1 VNKSTGDKRAHG
13 IQSLIVFACALEHI
27 SSSQFVPNVWN
38 WGDNRIQYWKGYVAL
53 FQNDPI
59 WGAIRAFKEGL
70 HQPNGRIKQ
79 LGELVWALVQ
89 QGVNPRMGAWDRVF
103 ERFIIARI
111 IDPRSIA
118 RSSPLFHRVMTMASE
133 ASQLTW
139 IMRAAAVLQIK
150 DAKDASPQVD
160 NFDYER

>member
-1 VNKSTGDKRAHG
+1 
-13 IQSLIVFACALEHI
+13 
-27 SSSQFVPNVWN
+27 
-38 WGDNRIQYWKGYVAL
+38 
-53 FQNDPI
+53 
-59 WGAIRAFKEGL
+59 
-70 HQPNGRIKQ
+70 
-79 LGELVWALVQ
+79 
-89 QGVNPRMGAWDRVF
+89 MGAWDRVF

-111 IDPRSIA
+111 INPRSIA
-118 RSSPLFHRVMTMASE
+118 RSSPLFHQVMTMALE